1 MQGTEATA
9 KAIHQGE
16 FQDLMSELNKIPQGM
31 AQ

>member
-1 MQGTEATA
+1 MEATA

-16 FQDLMSELNKIPQGM
+16 FQDLMSELNKLPQGI